1 MTFGQSLT
9 IDVSTGEEDKLMSVE
24 YMEIFVRDL
33 IKRVRM
39 QIHSKDGHECLQ
51 IDKWGDGTLFGVSC
65 CVLINTSN
73 VSLHTTMRTADSEPS
88 LYLDIFSCSA
98 FTCDEVIEI
107 IKYYFEDM
115 AVKRT
120 VMIDRF

>member
-33 IKRVRM
+33 IKRIRM
-39 QIHSKDGHECLQ
+39 QIHQ
-51 IDKWGDGTLFGVSC
+51 IEGEDAILCDKWGDGVLFGVSC

-73 VSLHTTMRTADSEPS
+73 VSFHTTMRTADSEPS
-88 LYLDIFSCSA
+88 LYLDVFSCSS
-98 FTCDEVIEI
+98 FQTDEVIKT
-107 IKYYFEDM
+107 IKYYFEDVR
-115 AVKRT
+115 VKRT
-120 VMIDRF
+120 VMTDRF